1 MTKGFIMHKP
11 SILLLCSLLAG
22 TGAHAGTYEWTSGW
36 GMGVSEHLVD
46 DGNGN
51 ELNISCPDYEED
63 GYVRAYASIG
73 GRQYSSDEGN
83 GFDVI
88 VDGETYSNP
97 FFTDCRVCGTN
108 FPGFWEALRKANNLK
123 LAAGGRTV
131 NLPTKNISSVLQPL
145 GSLENSCHSAW

>member
-1 MTKGFIMHKP
+1 MQKP

-51 ELNISCPDYEED
+51 ELNISCPDHEED
-63 GYVRAYASIG
+63 GYVRAHASIG

-123 LAAGGRTV
+123 LAAGGQTV
-131 NLPTKNISSVLQPL
+131 NLPTKSISSVLQPL
-145 GSLENSCHSAW
+145 GSPENSCHSAW

>member
-1 MTKGFIMHKP
+1 MHITK
-11 SILLLCSLLAG
+11 ILLFCGLLICTSAQ
-22 TGAHAGTYEWTSGW
+22 AGTYEWTSGW

-73 GRQYSSDEGN
+73 GRQYSSEEGI

-88 VDGETYSNP
+88 VDGEIYNNP
-97 FFTDCRVCGTN
+97 FFTDCRVCGAN
-108 FPGFWEALRKANNLK
+108 FPGFWEALRQTNHLK
-123 LAAGGRTV
+123 LVAGGMTI
-131 NLPTKNISSVLQPL
+131 NLPTKSIANALRPL
-145 GSLENSCHSAW
+145 GSPENSCRSAW

>member
-1 MTKGFIMHKP
+1 MHKAK
-11 SILLLCSLLAG
+11 ILLLCSLLTCAS
-22 TGAHAGTYEWTSGW
+22 AHAGTYEWTSGW
-36 GMGVSEHLVD
+36 GMGISEHLVD

-51 ELNISCPDYEED
+51 ELNISCPNYEED

-73 GRQYSSDEGN
+73 GQQYSSTEGN

-97 FFTDCRVCGTN
+97 FFTDCRACGAN

-123 LAAGGRTV
+123 LAAGGQTV
-131 NLPTKNISSVLQPL
+131 NLPTKSKRTGITPCRRIP
-145 GSLENSCHSAW
+145 SCAAAARPGRWP

>member
-1 MTKGFIMHKP
+1 MHKAK
-11 SILLLCSLLAG
+11 ILLLCSLLTCAS
-22 TGAHAGTYEWTSGW
+22 AHAGTYEWTSGW

-51 ELNISCPDYEED
+51 ELNISCPNHEED

-73 GRQYSSDEGN
+73 GQQYSSDEGN

-88 VDGETYSNP
+88 VDGDTYSNP
-97 FFTDCRVCGTN
+97 FFTDCRACGAN

-123 LAAGGRTV
+123 LAVGGQTV
-131 NLPTKNISSVLQPL
+131 NLPTQNINTVLQPL
-145 GSLENSCHSAW
+145 YSPENSCNSAW